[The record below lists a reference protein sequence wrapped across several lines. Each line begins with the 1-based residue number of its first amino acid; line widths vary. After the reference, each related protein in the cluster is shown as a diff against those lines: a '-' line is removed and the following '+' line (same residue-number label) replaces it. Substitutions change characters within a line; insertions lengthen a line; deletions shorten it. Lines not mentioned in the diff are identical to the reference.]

1 MSGPHSTGEPIIIR
15 SARDVTNLV
24 NSGIAKGGN
33 ARAITFIAL
42 GGIFIDAYDF
52 SAIAFGLHDIAR
64 TYQLGPVGEGIVAC
78 SIMVGALIGALVGGY
93 LVDRLGRY
101 KLFMA
106 DMIFFVIAALVCA
119 LAPNVEILTAGR
131 FVMGVGIGIDFPVA
145 LAFIAEF
152 TRSARKGGQVTLWQ
166 PMWYLATASSFL
178 VLLPLYFIV
187 PESAHDNLW
196 RWAVGFGAV
205 PALAVMLVRHRYM
218 DESPSWA
225 ANQGD
230 LERAAAILE
239 KSYGLKVHLDPDAP
253 RELPSGDKPKFGDFR
268 RLFTRRYR
276 QRTIL
281 AATVSACQ
289 SMQYYAVGFA
299 LPGIIIGFLAQDRL
313 TSIVGALAFNVLFG
327 ITGGFLG
334 VKLAG
339 KWGSW
344 KLSTIGFGI
353 CLAALVGLGLIGTPS
368 STTMLIGAAA
378 LLGAFVFAHAA
389 GPGAQGMTMATL
401 SYPTS
406 LRGVG
411 SGFSQALLRIGS
423 TVALLFFPILGAHL
437 GTGVYLVVA
446 LAPTLG
452 LLTLLLIRWE
462 PIGQDVDA
470 DDDPAPQSNSSNSSA
485 TTEAVGATGSATTDS
500 RPAGL
505 PLSKEM
511 Q

>member
-1 MSGPHSTGEPIIIR
+1 MSRPNSTGGQIVVR

-24 NSGIAKGGN
+24 NSGTATGGN

-52 SAIAFGLHDIAR
+52 SAIAFGLPDIAK
-64 TYQLGPVGEGIVAC
+64 TYGLSPFALGIVAS
-78 SIMVGALIGALVGGY
+78 SIMVGAFIGALVGGY
-93 LVDRLGRY
+93 LVDKLGRY

-106 DMIFFVIAALVCA
+106 DMVFFVVAALVCA
-119 LAPNVEILTAGR
+119 IAPNVEILTAGR
-131 FVMGVGIGIDFPVA
+131 FVMGLGIGIDFPVA

-152 TRSARKGGQVTLWQ
+152 TRSTRKGGQVTLWQ
-166 PMWYLATASSFL
+166 PMWYVATASSFL

-196 RWAVGFGAV
+196 RWAVGFGAI
-205 PALAVMLVRHRYM
+205 PALVVMLVRRRYM

-230 LERAAAILE
+230 LEQATRILR
-239 KSYGLKVHLDPDAP
+239 KSYGLDVILDPNVT
-253 RELPSGDKPKFGDFR
+253 RELPSSSKPASGGFR
-268 RLFTRRYR
+268 RLFTPKYR
-276 QRTIL
+276 KRTIL

-289 SMQYYAVGFA
+289 SLQYYAVGFA
-299 LPGIIIGFLAQDRL
+299 LPGIIIAFLAQDRL
-313 TSIVGALAFNVLFG
+313 TSIVGALGFNVLFG
-327 ITGGFLG
+327 VSGGFLG

-344 KLSTIGFGI
+344 KLSTVGFGL
-353 CLAALVGLGLIGTPS
+353 CLGALVALGLLGTPS
-368 STTMLIGAAA
+368 GTGQLIAAA
-378 LLGAFVFAHAA
+378 ILLGTFVFAHAA

-411 SGFSQALLRIGS
+411 AGFSQGMLRIGS
-423 TVALLFFPILGAHL
+423 TVSLLLFPVFSAHL
-437 GTGVYLVVA
+437 ETGVYLVVA
-446 LAPTLG
+446 LAPALG

-462 PIGQDVDA
+462 PMGQDVDA
-470 DDDPAPQSNSSNSSA
+470 DDDPAP
-485 TTEAVGATGSATTDS
+485 D
-500 RPAGL
+500 
-505 PLSKEM
+505 LSPVIAPRAAS
-511 Q
+511 